1 MLHDLYQ
8 KEASLFHIFSNM
20 LIFSIVDSVEE
31 DMKGKVW
38 DRAQWS
44 NRSSAIISRFP
55 YPEATRSISTLPAA
69 ESYFV
74 LGLGPSI

>member
-1 MLHDLYQ
+1 
-8 KEASLFHIFSNM
+8 M

-44 NRSSAIISRFP
+44 NISRFP

-69 ESYFV
+69 ES
-74 LGLGPSI
+74 